1 MRIQLGII
9 DIHPDSFNN
18 NNKKKIYST
27 HWETKD
33 ENIYKEEEKKKRNY
47 LRTQMKI
54 LK

>member
-9 DIHPDSFNN
+9 DIHPDSFNYN
-18 NNKKKIYST
+18 NNKKIT
-27 HWETKD
+27 QLTETKD